1 MSRAVALRLGAFA
14 GALALAFAGALALG
28 SAVDPIAAAD
38 PAPHTDDP
46 AMGESAGHGDGA
58 GHGEPDA
65 QLPGLAVS
73 EAGYT
78 LVPSSTFFQPGKQET
93 LKFTIQGPDGKPVTA
108 YNQTH
113 EKDLHLIAVRRDLS
127 GFRHVHPSRDAGGT
141 WSIPFSFGAG
151 GTWRL
156 FADFQPTGLGKTITL
171 GTDVNVS
178 GLYVPVPLP
187 EASSVTS
194 VDGYDVTLAGQ
205 PVAGKESELT
215 FTISKDG
222 KPVTDLQPYLG
233 AFGHL
238 VSLRSGDLAYL
249 HNHPT
254 QEAHA
259 GMKGGPEIRF
269 GTTFPTANT
278 YSLFLDFQHAGKV
291 HTAEFTVT
299 VGASGNAIT
308 PPSTP
313 PSPAPASTPTGQ
325 ESTPHGH

>member
-14 GALALAFAGALALG
+14 GAFALG

-38 PAPHTDDP
+38 PAPHSDDP
-46 AMGESAGHGDGA
+46 AMGEGSMGGMAGHSESGTT
-58 GHGEPDA
+58 

-73 EAGYT
+73 QDGYT
-78 LVPSSTFFQPGKQET
+78 LVPSTTFFQPGKQES
-93 LKFTIQGPDGKPVTA
+93 LKFAIQGPDGKPITA
-108 YNQTH
+108 YQETH
-113 EKDLHLIAVRRDLS
+113 EKDLHLIVVRRDMS
-127 GFRHVHPSRDAGGT
+127 GFDHVHPTRDPSGT
-141 WSIPFSFGAG
+141 WSIPFTFGAG
-151 GTWRL
+151 GTWRM
-156 FADFQPTGLGKTITL
+156 FADFQPAGLGKTLTL
-171 GTDVNVS
+171 GTDLNVS
-178 GLYVPVPLP
+178 GLYIPVPLNEP
-187 EASSVTS
+187 SSVTS

-215 FTISKDG
+215 FSISKGG

-249 HNHPT
+249 HTHPT
-254 QEAHA
+254 ESAEV

-269 GTTFPTANT
+269 GTTFPTAST

-299 VGASGNAIT
+299 VSGNAVT
-308 PPSTP
+308 PPSMP
-313 PSPAPASTPTGQ
+313 PSSAPSEMPGD